1 MRAFGI
7 ADQFSIQVRDDG
19 QIGVIFSAD
28 ITSHVRDAA
37 LWLADDPTAGE
48 TRDEATRDL
57 LAELGEALSDALG
70 MVGAQHGSV
79 DGAGG

>member
-1 MRAFGI
+1 M
-7 ADQFSIQVRDDG
+7 
-19 QIGVIFSAD
+19 
-28 ITSHVRDAA
+28 TSHVRDAA

-70 MVGAQHGSV
+70 MVGARGKGDSPEILADGIADSFDLKQRWTTGS
-79 DGAGG
+79 AGE